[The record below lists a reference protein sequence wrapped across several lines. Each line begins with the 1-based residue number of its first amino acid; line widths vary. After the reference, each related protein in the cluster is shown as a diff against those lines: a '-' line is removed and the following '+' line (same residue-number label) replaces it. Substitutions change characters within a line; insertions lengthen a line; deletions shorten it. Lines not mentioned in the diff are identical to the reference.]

1 MPSLDDL
8 LEHVGE
14 FDRFQKQAFFFL
26 CLLSAAFTPIYVGI
40 VFLGFTPEHRCLS
53 PGLPELSGRCGWSR
67 EEELNR
73 TVPGLEGAGGAFA
86 RQCRRFDVD
95 WNQSSLSCD
104 DPLALWAGNRSAI
117 PLAPCRD
124 GWIYDTEGSS
134 IVTEFNLVCDNSW
147 KLDVFQSC
155 VNMGF
160 LIGSLSIGYI
170 ADRFGRKMCL
180 LVTIFINSVSGV
192 LMAFSPNYPS
202 VLIFRL
208 LQGMV
213 SKGSWTCGYILITEF
228 VGLSYRRT
236 VAILY
241 QMAFAIGLVVLSGVA
256 YAVPHWRWLQFAV
269 TLPSFLFLLYYW
281 CLPESPR
288 WLLSQKRNEEAI
300 EIVDHIAQRNG
311 KRLPDSMKTLSFEED
326 SFEKRNPSFVDLFS
340 TPQMRKH
347 TLILMYNWF
356 TSSVLYQGLILHM
369 GATAGNLY
377 LDFFYSALV
386 EFPAALIIILTIDR
400 FGRRFPWALSNMVAG
415 AACVLATFI
424 PGDLSWLKTVVACLG
439 RMGITMAFEMV
450 CLVNAELYPTF
461 IRNLGVMVCSSLCDV
476 GGIITPFI
484 VFRMTEVWHELPLTL
499 FGVVGLVAGGTVLLL
514 PETKGIKLPE
524 TIEDAESMRSHCQK
538 GKTKENLIYLQIQTS
553 ELAKN

>member
-134 IVTEFNLVCDNSW
+134 IVTEVRPQ
-147 KLDVFQSC
+147 DVPLGHHLHQ
-155 VNMGF
+155 
-160 LIGSLSIGYI
+160 
-170 ADRFGRKMCL
+170 
-180 LVTIFINSVSGV
+180 
-192 LMAFSPNYPS
+192 
-202 VLIFRL
+202 FRL
-208 LQGMV
+208 RGAHGLLAQLSVRADLSLTPGNV
-213 SKGSWTCGYILITEF
+213 TEF